1 MATEV
6 MEVTDMVVMD
16 TEATDMEV
24 SQTKSH

>member
-6 MEVTDMVVMD
+6 TDMEAMVVMD

-24 SQTKSH
+24 SPTKRH